1 MTNAAPHADPAQDE
15 VTDVLVIGSGTGL
28 AAALSAREQ
37 GLSVTVIEKTALVG
51 GSTARSG
58 GAFWIP
64 ANEILRAAGARDSAE
79 RALRYVRATVRDTAP
94 DGTLRSYVTH
104 GAATVA
110 MLQRTTRM
118 RFSWARGYSDYHPE
132 LPGGSAMGRSCEC
145 RPFDTAKLGAHRA
158 TLRPG
163 VMELPIPLP
172 VTGAD
177 YKWLN
182 LATRVPLRG
191 MTVAV
196 RRTLQGIGGL
206 LLGRRYAA
214 GGVALAAGL
223 YDGALRAGVRIH
235 RETAMTDLV
244 VEGDRVVGA
253 NVVHAG
259 RTRTIHA
266 RRGVVIAAGGF
277 DHDLARRRRDQLA
290 SLQGWSLGA
299 EGNTGDGIAA
309 AERAGAT
316 TRSMDQAW
324 WFPAIAPVGGGTP
337 TVMLAER
344 SLPGSFMVDASGR
357 RFVNEA
363 TDYMSFGQR
372 VQERERAGDPVGAM
386 WLVFDRAYRRSYLLG
401 GSLLP
406 GMPLPRDWYASG
418 VAVRADSWRS
428 LAARMGVPVDA
439 FEHTATSFC
448 DAAARGIDDR
458 FHRGQSAYDR
468 YYGDPTVSPNP
479 TLRPL
484 DERHLFALRVVLS
497 DLGTC
502 GGISTD
508 ARARALRADGSPL
521 DGLYAIGNAAG
532 NAFGDRYPGAG
543 ATIGQGLVFGH
554 VAALECAG
562 IDTAEARRTRA

>member
-1 MTNAAPHADPAQDE
+1 MTYTPSPTRTTDEDE
-15 VTDVLVIGSGTGL
+15 VADVVVIGSGTGL

-37 GLSVTVIEKTALVG
+37 GLTATVLEKTAFVG

-64 ANEILRAAGARDSAE
+64 ANRILDEAGARDSPE
-79 RALRYVRATVRDTAP
+79 RALQYLRATVRDTAP
-94 DGTLRSYVTH
+94 EGKLRSYVAH
-104 GAATVA
+104 GADTVE
-110 MLQRTTRM
+110 MLRRTTRM

-132 LPGGSAMGRSCEC
+132 LPGGSAVGRSCEC

-163 VMELPIPLP
+163 VMELPIPMP

-182 LATRVPLRG
+182 LATRIPLRG

-196 RRTLQGIGGL
+196 RRALQGIGGL

-214 GGVALAAGL
+214 GGVALAAGM

-235 RETAMTDLV
+235 RETAMTELV
-244 VEGDRVVGA
+244 VEDDRVVGVR
-253 NVVHAG
+253 VVHDG
-259 RTRTIHA
+259 RERTIRA

-290 SLQGWSLGA
+290 SLDEWSLGS
-299 EGNTGDGIAA
+299 EGNTGDGITA
-309 AERAGAT
+309 AERAGT
-316 TRSMDQAW
+316 TTESMDQAW
-324 WFPAIAPVGGGTP
+324 WFPAIAPVGAGAP

-372 VQERERAGDPVGAM
+372 VQERERSGDPVGSM
-386 WLVFDRAYRRSYLLG
+386 WLVFDRAYRNSYLLG

-406 GMPLPRDWYASG
+406 GMPLPRAWYAAG
-418 VAVRADSWRS
+418 VAVRAASWGS
-428 LAARMGVPVDA
+428 LASKMGVPA
-439 FEHTATSFC
+439 AEFERTATSFT
-448 DAAARGIDDR
+448 DAAARGVDEQ
-458 FHRGQSAYDR
+458 FHRGESAYDR
-468 YYGDPTVSPNP
+468 YYGDPTISPNP

-484 DERHLFALRVVLS
+484 DDRHLFAVRVVLS

-508 ARARALRADGSPL
+508 DRARALRADGTTVP
-521 DGLYAIGNAAG
+521 GLYAIGNAAG

-554 VAALECAG
+554 IAARECAG
-562 IDTAEARRTRA
+562 IDTSAG

>member
-1 MTNAAPHADPAQDE
+1 MISAQAQTTTEHDEAA
-15 VTDVLVIGSGTGL
+15 DVIVVGSGTGL

-37 GLSVTVIEKTALVG
+37 GLSVIVIEKTRFVG

-64 ANEILRAAGARDSAE
+64 ANQVLDEAGARDSPE
-79 RALRYVRATVRDTAP
+79 RALRYLRAVVRDTAP
-94 DGTLRSYVTH
+94 DAKLRSYVSH
-104 GAATVA
+104 GADTVA
-110 MLQRTTRM
+110 MLLRTTRM

-145 RPFDTAKLGAHRA
+145 RPFDTAKLGAHRS

-163 VMELPIPLP
+163 VMDLPIPMP

-196 RRTLQGIGGL
+196 RRALQGLGGL

-223 YDGALRAGVRIH
+223 YDGALRAGIRIH
-235 RETAMTDLV
+235 RETALTDLI
-244 VEGDRVVGA
+244 VEGDRVVGVT
-253 NVVHAG
+253 VVHAG
-259 RTRTIHA
+259 VTRTIRA

-277 DHDLARRRRDQLA
+277 DHDLARRRREQLTR
-290 SLQGWSLGA
+290 LEDWSLGS
-299 EGNTGDGIAA
+299 EGNTGDGISA
-309 AERAGAT
+309 AERVGASLV
-316 TRSMDQAW
+316 SMDQAW
-324 WFPAIAPVGGGTP
+324 WFPAIAPTRGGAP

-372 VQERERAGDPVGAM
+372 VQERERAGDPVGKM
-386 WLVFDRAYRRSYLLG
+386 WLVFDRRYRNSYLLG

-406 GMPLPRDWYASG
+406 GMPLPRDWYAAG
-418 VAVRADSWRS
+418 VAVRAGSWRS
-428 LAARMGVPVDA
+428 LASKMGVPKA
-439 FEHTATSFC
+439 EFERTATSFT
-448 DAAARGIDDR
+448 DAAARGVDEQ
-458 FHRGQSAYDR
+458 FQRGQSAYDR
-468 YYGDPTVSPNP
+468 YYGDPTVCPNP

-484 DERHLFALRVVLS
+484 DDKHLFAVQVVLS

-508 ARARALRADGSPL
+508 DRARARRVDGSVVE
-521 DGLYAIGNAAG
+521 GLYAIGNAAG

-554 VAALECAG
+554 IAALECSG
-562 IDTAEARRTRA
+562 IETSQA

>member
-1 MTNAAPHADPAQDE
+1 MTTTQSPETIAPDE

-37 GLSVTVIEKTALVG
+37 GLAVTVIEKTAVVG

-64 ANEILRAAGARDSAE
+64 ANQILEHAGARDTPE
-79 RALRYVRATVRDTAP
+79 RSLRYLRSVVRDTAP
-94 DGTLRSYVTH
+94 DAKLRSYVVR
-104 GAATVA
+104 GSETVS
-110 MLQRTTRM
+110 MLARTTRM

-132 LPGGSAMGRSCEC
+132 LPGGSPMGRSCEC
-145 RPFDTAKLGAHRA
+145 RPFDTAKLGEHRS
-158 TLRPG
+158 TLRSG
-163 VMELPIPLP
+163 VMELPIPMP

-182 LATRVPLRG
+182 LATRIPLRG

-196 RRTLQGIGGL
+196 RRAVQGIGGVI
-206 LLGRRYAA
+206 LGRRYAA

-235 RETAMTDLV
+235 RETTMTELLM
-244 VEGDRVVGA
+244 ENGRVVGA
-253 NVVHAG
+253 TVVQAG
-259 RTRTIHA
+259 KERTIRA
-266 RRGVVIAAGGF
+266 NRGVVMSTGGF
-277 DHDLARRRRDQLA
+277 DHDLARRRSDQLA
-290 SLQGWSLGA
+290 SLEDWSLGA
-299 EGNTGDGIAA
+299 EGNTGDGISA

-316 TRSMDQAW
+316 TASMDQAW
-324 WFPAIAPVGGGTP
+324 WFPAIAPVGGGAP

-344 SLPGSFMVDASGR
+344 SLPGSFMVDGSGR

-372 VQERERAGDPVGAM
+372 VQERERVGDPVGRM
-386 WLVFDRAYRRSYLLG
+386 WLIFDRAYRNRYLLG

-406 GMPLPRDWYASG
+406 GMPLPRSWYAAG

-428 LAARMGVPVDA
+428 LASKMGVPPA
-439 FEHTATSFC
+439 EFERTAASFN
-448 DAAARGIDDR
+448 DAAVRGVDEE

-468 YYGDPTVSPNP
+468 YYGDPTISPNP

-484 DERHLFALRVVLS
+484 DDRHLFAVQVVLS

-508 ARARALRADGSPL
+508 ERARALRADGTPIA
-521 DGLYAIGNAAG
+521 GLYAIGNAAG

-554 VAALECAG
+554 IAALECAG
-562 IDTAEARRTRA
+562 IDTTAG